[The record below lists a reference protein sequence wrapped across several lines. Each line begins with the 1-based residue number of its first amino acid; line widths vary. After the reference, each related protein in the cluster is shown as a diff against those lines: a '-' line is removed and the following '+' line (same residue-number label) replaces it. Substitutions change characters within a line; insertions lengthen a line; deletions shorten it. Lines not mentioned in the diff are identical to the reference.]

1 VTRARPAPPRAAP
14 PPAGPPALPELD
26 PVIHSQPRL
35 RVMVVL
41 STIGDEDR
49 LAFPRLQE
57 LVGMTPGNLSTHL
70 RKLEDAGYVA
80 VTKTHRRR
88 VPVTYLSLTRSG
100 RRALEDYTSALQA
113 LLAAPALRQADRHP
127 EEEPA

>member
-1 VTRARPAPPRAAP
+1 MRAG
-14 PPAGPPALPELD
+14 PAGSPAAAAAALPELD

-41 STIGDEDR
+41 GTLGDGDR
-49 LAFPRLQE
+49 IAFPRLQE

-70 RKLEDAGYVA
+70 RKLEDAGYLT

-88 VPVTYLSLTRSG
+88 IPVTYLSLTRAG
-100 RRALEDYTSALQA
+100 RRALEDYTAALQS
-113 LLAAPALRQADRHP
+113 LLGTPAQPSPTAQ
-127 EEEPA
+127 EESS